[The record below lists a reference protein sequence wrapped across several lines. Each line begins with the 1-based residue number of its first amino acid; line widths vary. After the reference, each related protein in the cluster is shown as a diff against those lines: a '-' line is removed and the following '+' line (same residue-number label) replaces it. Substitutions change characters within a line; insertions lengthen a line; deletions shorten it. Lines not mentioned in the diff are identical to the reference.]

1 MGTSTS
7 TSTLAVGASR
17 TFNLSP
23 GSALTLVA
31 PPNVRA
37 TVTETPNT
45 VSASGVGGNAP
56 RTHNLQ
62 LGQTVTYGPYE
73 MGGAVVVANA
83 SNSGGAITWVRS
95 DSIVAESASG
105 AASLVSGDGIPFI
118 PGAAGGDGVIDTYG
132 STAFDWCRVHTI
144 SGHSIGTTALTHSIT
159 NERPRWSTYTR
170 KCALSNNTAEI
181 RFASLPLGIIADPTD
196 PAFSVAIYIESMPS
210 EFLGASNPYIAV
222 QLSNTTSLGSNFSKW
237 TFNAEFLRQGWNILT
252 MRQSDTIS
260 SDSVTAGEGN
270 LPTGVIH
277 PADTGTGFN
286 WASDLRFCSI
296 APSNMDTQTIHIDQ
310 LRIPAKA
317 KPILVIGFDAVGA
330 FGNDDVLRTKVAPLF
345 AQYGIRSYVTFTNV
359 FDLVYSGGDGWDR
372 MASLQNTYKWD
383 AIPHTWNHGATV
395 IGRNVTLSSLV
406 FASDVGTATFA
417 NAHGIPLGTV
427 FKAQIRGGS
436 IAAGDILGEFTAT
449 TTTAATYTAAGAG
462 TGTSTG
468 TVKLN
473 TMLSEVIAS
482 DTTENRRLALAELK
496 VNADSMRGTGFA
508 RGVPYAAYPN
518 NSVMSLPVLEYAA
531 GVAGIRLGRAT
542 RGGYCFVDELG
553 IDNPLNF
560 GSFVMDS
567 GTTLATRTSFIQG
580 KVAGAVTRGAHIH
593 IYGHFILDDEDPAN
607 AAYLPVAPDYPPG
620 QNGNPAPPGGAALS
634 GTGGWWYMSQLR
646 DLIED
651 TVGPLVRSGQM
662 LVMSPSEYAAF
673 MGYTR

>member
-1 MGTSTS
+1 MTALAANTGV
-7 TSTLAVGASR
+7 TLTVAATDVLLIDCPSGGRARVEAISGVAGAS
-17 TFNLSP
+17 TKKVLVEHP
-23 GSALTLVA
+23 GG
-31 PPNVRA
+31 R
-37 TVTETPNT
+37 
-45 VSASGVGGNAP
+45 
-56 RTHNLQ
+56 RQ
-62 LGQTVTYGPYE
+62 YGPF
-73 MGGAVVVANA
+73 GAGTISLGSIGQALRYAYGANPQINDPYPA
-83 SNSGGAITWVRS
+83 LISTDDNGVQ
-95 DSIVAESASG
+95 
-105 AASLVSGDGIPFI
+105 SLVSADGIPVI
-118 PGAAGGDGVIDTYG
+118 PGTAGGGGIIDTYG
-132 STAFDWCRVHTI
+132 STAFDWCRNHTY

-170 KCALSNNTAEI
+170 KCVLSANTSEI
-181 RFASLPLGIIADPTD
+181 RFASLPDDTIYADPTD
-196 PAFSVAIYIESMPS
+196 PAFSVAIYIESMPN
-210 EFLGASNPYIAV
+210 EFLGASNPFIAV
-222 QLSNTTSLGSNFSKW
+222 QLSNGTSLGSHFSKW
-237 TFNAEFLRQGWNILT
+237 TFNSEYLRQGWNILT

-260 SDSVTAGEGN
+260 SDSVTASEGN

-277 PADTGTGFN
+277 PADAGDGFD
-286 WASDLRFCSI
+286 WGEPLRFCSI
-296 APSNMDTQTIHIDQ
+296 APSNMDGQTIHIDQ

-317 KPILVIGFDAVGA
+317 KPVLVIGFDAVGA
-330 FGNDDVLRTKVAPLF
+330 FPDDDVMRTKVAPLF

-359 FDLVYSGGDGWDR
+359 FDLVYSGGSGWDR
-372 MASLQNTYKWD
+372 MTSLQNTYKWD

-406 FASDVGTATFA
+406 FASDVGTATWV
-417 NAHGIPLGTV
+417 NAHSIPLGTV

-436 IAAGDILGEFTAT
+436 IAAGNILAEFTAT

-468 TVKLN
+468 TKILN
-473 TMLSEVIAS
+473 TMLSEVINS
-482 DTTENRRLALAELK
+482 DTAENRRLALAELK
-496 VNADSMRGTGFA
+496 VNADSLRGTGFA
-508 RGVPYAAYPN
+508 RGVTYAAYPN
-518 NSVMSLPVLEYAA
+518 NSVMDLTVLQYAA
-531 GVAGIRLGRAT
+531 DAAGIRLGRAT

-567 GTTLATRTSFIQG
+567 GTTLATRTSFLQG

-607 AAYLPVAPDYPPG
+607 AAYLPVDPDYPPG
-620 QNGNPAPPGGAALS
+620 QGGNPAPPGGAALS